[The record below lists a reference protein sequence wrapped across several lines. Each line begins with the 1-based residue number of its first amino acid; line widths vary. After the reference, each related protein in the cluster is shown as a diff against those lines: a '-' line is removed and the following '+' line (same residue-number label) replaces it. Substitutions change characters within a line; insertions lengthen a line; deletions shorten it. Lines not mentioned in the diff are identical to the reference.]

1 MRRTKSSSPAGS
13 SDRRISSLLKTIAEE
28 MDLIMGNE
36 EQVATCCDR
45 FRDLVRFPPSTPD
58 MDHLKKLARLF
69 ANHDG
74 TVSGPVF
81 TLLAEM
87 TAAVKKPWPLLDI
100 MLGVEDEELQ
110 SQSLELTCKLI
121 NTGSLSVTDDV
132 LGTLASLFSVE
143 EGLAADAEAA
153 RRLTKSLR
161 GHFKRKSRRHGDPL
175 VALII
180 KEKRTSVR
188 MFLAG
193 LLDGEGARVSAISSR
208 LLLGPAIQTVLKPFL
223 DYTDAGYMDH
233 LAICGVDQGATV
245 SASLEKAA
253 EEFGPKAVR
262 EVLALVGWER
272 ANLGIRFQRFVK
284 IEIQGSLPLMV
295 SPQQALLF
303 SGLKEAVVGDSC
315 VVAVAQ
321 GCATITDEQDA
332 ADDDPIGRFRSLNIV
347 HAELLGEIMDLAHLD
362 LAKIDRILGHMDRI
376 VEDYGILF
384 GAVSKEVRILPDV
397 YETLKRRVREELEKD
412 KDAFGINEEATRLMQ
427 MFEDPRNLGEV
438 RTIHGLKRYLHQ
450 EGLRLGLELVDTSRS
465 PNHSVDIVLSE
476 AGGETTLV
484 QSIRYAEFETV
495 CERDPEPWLIYPI
508 RIVVEGFTRQL
519 LYGQRIFPDI
529 NAFVFGNEV
538 HYYIAFRNHPAFLR
552 IDYSP
557 PQRGGMIDLQYFG
570 VSNYELNVHPGSDL
584 EAIQLF
590 FRELGF
596 DVKLEGTR
604 VLVRYDKET
613 SPDLGDL
620 SGKAESLFRLVPH
633 LMGVDWTVGSLDLD
647 GEGKRRAAEHW
658 AERFVSSGVFPVADI
673 LTGDRGHV
681 IRDTFTGPS
690 GQSVATWD
698 GALPYADRY
707 STPYPEAMLENLT
720 DRLEGFGIRISDSA
734 CGDQG
739 EAPGLLEMQR
749 TLWAPLQEGLACGRV
764 VATRNGLRK
773 AEPDLFAVEHPAERF
788 AGLLARGGKSALQAI
803 ALAGPISVLDR
814 FIAFETVGFV
824 GGMDIQ
830 RAEVEVRGGT
840 LVIYAVRDGHGVVR
854 MGLYTS
860 GREITRTRHFKGSRW
875 RYDIETDRRL
885 WSLLFGANYVS
896 GIPDPVRQDA
906 IETLKELRNL
916 ALQRIT
922 STSLSPRDERRLL
935 RGLPASPG
943 RAMGRAVFETAGRN
957 PEHLD
962 GGILVAREIR
972 PTDASYLLHAI
983 GIISAG
989 GAVLSHAA
997 LLALQ
1002 FGKPALVADAEFH
1015 REKGKGRS
1023 LRFVTPIY
1031 EVEVRRRQGFDVGLR
1046 RVAERRPDV
1055 IHEGDIVVLDADA
1068 GVVQVFGQGRD
1079 ALALYEGFRMLDD
1092 ASRKHQS
1099 VSEAEDVM
1107 AARGLKLRARHI
1119 LEKALD
1125 RLQDPVLGTF
1135 AVEEISLGRSF
1146 SHVVNKDRI
1155 HLMSRLFDNE
1165 TVGRVARERLIGLTR
1180 ILAERLEA
1188 AVAGALEATAT
1199 SSGFNE
1205 ILGVRL
1211 KVIHAHEA
1219 LVVANDVLAGCGTDP
1234 GIVPDPRRV
1243 EEVGTVARERLVELR
1258 EETVDELLDSPRGK
1272 RTSHKRRHLLRRI
1285 ERLDTVLGSSSSR
1298 RRRIQVRKKNLE
1310 HADEKALAGASAS
1323 HVLSGDSCG
1332 YELHRLIGWKAANL
1346 AELTRLVGEGAV
1358 PPWFVVN
1365 DRSLSRMLRQKIDT
1379 QGSSAA
1385 GQVAKP
1391 ATLEE
1396 GIREIL
1402 AREGLDKARK
1412 SALIRELWSAVT
1424 IPDGVLDEVNA
1435 AYEHLVD
1442 GSKDVDVA
1450 LRSSSCDED
1459 TETATRAGEYDTFL
1473 HVRGKESVCRHLKLT
1488 WAGLWTERALNS
1500 REAGGD
1506 LLRRPTGGVIVQLMI
1521 PARASGVMQTVNV
1534 PADDHR
1540 EVVINAGLGLGEGV
1554 VSGLVATDMITVVKN
1569 VDPDDRSLRINYIT
1583 NDKTTQ
1589 VVLDKRRGGGTR
1601 LGTTLYH
1608 QRLRP
1613 ALEYLELAD
1622 LVSKALRLERV
1633 YGYPLDLEFA
1643 VEGLNVWLLQA
1654 RPIGVHAGDLR
1665 ETLDHYP
1672 LAG

>member
-28 MDLIMGNE
+28 MDLIMGDE
-36 EQVATCCDR
+36 EQVAACCDR
-45 FRDLVRFPPSTPD
+45 FRDLAGSPPSASGRGH
-58 MDHLKKLARLF
+58 MEKLARLF
-69 ANHDG
+69 ADHDG

-87 TAAVKKPWPLLDI
+87 TVEMKRPWPLLDI

-110 SQSLELTCKLI
+110 GQSLELICRLI
-121 NTGSLSVTDDV
+121 NTGRLTVTDEV
-132 LGTLASLFSVE
+132 LGTLASIFSDE
-143 EGLAADAEAA
+143 EGLAADADVT
-153 RRLTKSLR
+153 RNLTKTLR
-161 GHFKRKSRRHGDPL
+161 GYFKKRSRRKGDPL
-175 VALII
+175 VDLII
-180 KEKRTSVR
+180 KEKRTPVR

-193 LLDGEGARVSAISSR
+193 LLDGEGARVSAMSSR
-208 LLLGPAIQTVLKPFL
+208 LLLGPAIQTVLKPYL
-223 DYTDAGYMDH
+223 DYTDAGYVDH
-233 LAICGVDQGATV
+233 LAIRGNDQGAAV
-245 SASLEKAA
+245 SASLGKAA
-253 EEFGPKAVR
+253 EKFGEKAVR
-262 EVLALVGWER
+262 DVLALVGWER
-272 ANLGIRFQRFVK
+272 GNLGIRFQRFVK
-284 IEIQGSLPLMV
+284 VGIPGSLPLMV

-303 SGLKEAVVGDSC
+303 SGMREVVIGNSC

-321 GCATITDEQDA
+321 GCSTSTEEHDA
-332 ADDDPIGRFRSLNIV
+332 GDDDPIGRFRSLNIV
-347 HAELLGEIMDLAHLD
+347 HAELLGEIMDLAPLD
-362 LAKIDRILGHMDRI
+362 LTKIERILGYMDRI
-376 VEDYGILF
+376 VENFGILF

-397 YETLKRRVREELEKD
+397 YGTLKRRVREELEKD
-412 KDAFGINEEATRLMQ
+412 DDGFDVNAEASRLLQ

-465 PNHSVDIVLSE
+465 PSHTVDIVLSE
-476 AGGETTLV
+476 TGGETTLV
-484 QSIRYAEFETV
+484 QSICYAEFETV

-508 RIVVEGFTRQL
+508 RIVVEGFIQQL
-519 LYGQRIFPDI
+519 LYGQRIFPDV

-557 PQRGGMIDLQYFG
+557 PQRGGMIDLQYLG

-633 LMGVDWTVGSLDLD
+633 LMSVDWTVGSLALD
-647 GEGKRRAAEHW
+647 GEGKRRAAGHW
-658 AERFVSSGVFPVADI
+658 AERFVRSGVLPVADI
-673 LTGDRGHV
+673 LTEDRGHV
-681 IRDTFTGPS
+681 VRDTFTGPS

-698 GALPYADRY
+698 GTSPYNDCCSAPY
-707 STPYPEAMLENLT
+707 STVLLENLT
-720 DRLEGFGIRISDSA
+720 ARLAGLGIRVSDPA
-734 CGDQG
+734 CGGEDQ
-739 EAPGLLEMQR
+739 APGLLGIQR
-749 TLWAPLQEGLACGRV
+749 TLLNPLHESLASGRV
-764 VATRNGLRK
+764 VVAKDGLRK
-773 AEPDLFAVEHPAERF
+773 ADPDLFAVEHPAERF
-788 AGLLARGGKSALQAI
+788 AGLLAGGGKEALQAM

-814 FIAFETVGFV
+814 FVAFETVGFV
-824 GGMDIQ
+824 GGVDIQ
-830 RAEVEVRGGT
+830 RAEVTVRGGS
-840 LVIYAVRDGHGVVR
+840 LVIYAARDEHGVVR
-854 MGLYTS
+854 MGLYTR
-860 GREITRTRHFKGSRW
+860 GREITRTRRFKRTRW
-875 RYDIETDRRL
+875 RYDTETDGRL
-885 WSLLFGANYVS
+885 WSLLLSANYV
-896 GIPDPVRQDA
+896 GGVPDPVREDA
-906 IETLKELRNL
+906 METLKELRNL
-916 ALQRIT
+916 ALQRT
-922 STSLSPRDERRLL
+922 PAASLVPRDERRLL
-935 RGLPASPG
+935 RGLSASPG
-943 RAMGRAVFETAGRN
+943 RAMGRTVFETAGRN

-972 PTDASYLLHAI
+972 PADAGHLLHAI
-983 GIISAG
+983 GIVSAG

-1002 FGKPALVADAEFH
+1002 FGKPALVTDAEFH
-1015 REKGKGRS
+1015 RKKGKGRS

-1031 EVEVRRRQGFDVGLR
+1031 EVEVRRCRGFDVGLR

-1055 IHEGDIVVLDADA
+1055 ILEGDLVVLDANA
-1068 GVVQVFGQGRD
+1068 GTVQVFGQGRD

-1092 ASRKHQS
+1092 ASRKDQS

-1107 AARGLKLRARHI
+1107 AARGLKLRARHV
-1119 LEKALD
+1119 LKKALD
-1125 RLQDPVLGTF
+1125 RLRDPVLGTF

-1146 SHVVNKDRI
+1146 SHVANTDRI
-1155 HLMSRLFDNE
+1155 HLMSRLFDNKI
-1165 TVGRVARERLIGLTR
+1165 VGDVARERLIGITR

-1188 AVAGALEATAT
+1188 VVAEALQTTAT
-1199 SSGFNE
+1199 SFGCSE
-1205 ILGVRL
+1205 ILGLRL

-1219 LVVANDVLAGCGTDP
+1219 LVVANDVLAGCGIAP

-1243 EEVGTVARERLVELR
+1243 EEVGTVARERLLALR
-1258 EETVDELLDSPRGK
+1258 ENTIDELLDSKDRKG
-1272 RTSHKRRHLLRRI
+1272 TSYKWRHLLRRI
-1285 ERLDTVLGSSSSR
+1285 ERFDMVLGVSPSR
-1298 RRRIQVRKKNLE
+1298 RRSILTRKKTLE
-1310 HADEKALAGASAS
+1310 QADEKALAQASVS
-1323 HVLSGDSCG
+1323 HVLAGDSCG
-1332 YELHRLIGWKAANL
+1332 YELHGLIGWKAANL
-1346 AELTRLVGEGAV
+1346 AELARLVGKGVV

-1365 DRSLSRMLRQKIDT
+1365 NKALSRMLRQKIDM
-1379 QGSSAA
+1379 QGSTT
-1385 GQVAKP
+1385 
-1391 ATLEE
+1391 TLDN

-1402 AREGLDKARK
+1402 GRDDLDRARK
-1412 SALIRELWSAVT
+1412 SALIRDLWSAVA
-1424 IPDGVLDEVNA
+1424 IPDVVVDEINT
-1435 AYEHLVD
+1435 AYEYLGD
-1442 GSKDVDVA
+1442 GDKDVDVA

-1473 HVRGKESVCRHLKLT
+1473 HVCGREPVCRHLKLT
-1488 WAGLWTERALNS
+1488 WAGLWTERALSS
-1500 REAGGD
+1500 REAAGD
-1506 LLRRPTGGVIVQLMI
+1506 ILRRPTGGVIVQLMI
-1521 PARASGVMQTVNV
+1521 TARASGVMQTVNV

-1569 VDPDDRSLRINYIT
+1569 DDPDDRSLRINYIT

-1589 VVLDKRRGGGTR
+1589 VILDKRRGGGTR
-1601 LGTTLYH
+1601 VGSTLYH

-1613 ALEYLELAD
+1613 ALEYLELVD
-1622 LVSKALRLERV
+1622 LVSRALRLERV

-1665 ETLDHYP
+1665 ETLDHHP

>member
-13 SDRRISSLLKTIAEE
+13 SDRRISSLLNTIAEE
-28 MDLIMGNE
+28 MDLIRGDE
-36 EQVATCCDR
+36 EQVAACCDR
-45 FRDLVRFPPSTPD
+45 FRDLVGLSPSVSGIG
-58 MDHLKKLARLF
+58 HLEKLARLF
-69 ANHDG
+69 ADHDG

-81 TLLAEM
+81 TLLADMAVEM
-87 TAAVKKPWPLLDI
+87 KRPWPLLNI

-110 SQSLELTCKLI
+110 GQSLELTRKLI
-121 NTGSLSVTDDV
+121 DAGLVPVADDV
-132 LGTLASLFSVE
+132 LRTLASIFSDE
-143 EGLAADAEAA
+143 EGLASDAEVT
-153 RRLTKSLR
+153 RSLTKTLR
-161 GHFKRKSRRHGDPL
+161 GYFKKRSRRKGDPL
-175 VALII
+175 VDLII
-180 KEKRTSVR
+180 KEKRTQVP

-193 LLDGEGARVSAISSR
+193 LLDGEGARVSAMSSR
-208 LLLGPAIQTVLKPFL
+208 LLLGPAIQTVLKPYL
-223 DYTDAGYMDH
+223 DYTDAGYVDH
-233 LAICGVDQGATV
+233 LAIRGNDQGAAV

-253 EEFGPKAVR
+253 EEFGEKAVR

-284 IEIQGSLPLMV
+284 VGIPGSLPLMV
-295 SPQQALLF
+295 FPQQALLF
-303 SGLKEAVVGDSC
+303 SDMREVVVGNSYI
-315 VVAVAQ
+315 VAVAQ
-321 GCATITDEQDA
+321 GCSTSVEERDAGDE
-332 ADDDPIGRFRSLNIV
+332 DPIGRFRSLNIV
-347 HAELLGEIMDLAHLD
+347 HAELLGEIMDLAQLD
-362 LAKIDRILGHMDRI
+362 SAKIERILGHMDRI

-384 GAVSKEVRILPDV
+384 GAVSKEVRILPEV

-412 KDAFGINEEATRLMQ
+412 DGGVGANAEATRLLQ

-465 PNHSVDIVLSE
+465 PNHSVDIVLIE

-495 CERDPEPWLIYPI
+495 CEPDPEPWLVYPI
-508 RIVVEGFTRQL
+508 RIVVDGFTQQL
-519 LYGQRIFPDI
+519 LYGQRIFPDV

-538 HYYIAFRNHPAFLR
+538 HYYIAFVNHPAFLR
-552 IDYSP
+552 IDFSP
-557 PQRGGMIDLQYFG
+557 PQRGGMIDLQYLG

-633 LMGVDWTVGSLDLD
+633 LMSVDWTVGSLDLD
-647 GEGKRRAAEHW
+647 GEGKRRAAENW
-658 AERFVSSGVFPVADI
+658 AERFVRSGVLPVADI
-673 LTGDRGHV
+673 LTKDGGHIV
-681 IRDTFTGPS
+681 RDTFAGPS
-690 GQSVATWD
+690 GKSVATWD
-698 GALPYADRY
+698 GASPYADRY
-707 STPYPEAMLENLT
+707 SAPYSTVLLENLT
-720 DRLEGFGIRISDSA
+720 TRLAGLGIRVSNPA
-734 CGDQG
+734 GG
-739 EAPGLLEMQR
+739 EEGLAPGLLGMQR
-749 TLWAPLQEGLACGRV
+749 ILLAPLQESLDSGRV
-764 VATRNGLRK
+764 VVAKGGLRK
-773 AEPDLFAVEHPAERF
+773 ADPDLFAVEHPAEHF
-788 AGLLARGGKSALQAI
+788 AGLLARGGKNALKAM

-814 FIAFETVGFV
+814 FVTFETVGFV
-824 GGMDIQ
+824 GGVDIQ
-830 RAEVEVRGGT
+830 RAEVAVRGGG
-840 LVIYAVRDGHGVVR
+840 LVIFAARDGHGVVR
-854 MGLYTS
+854 MGLYTK
-860 GREITRTRHFKGSRW
+860 GGGITRTRRFKRSRW
-875 RYDIETDRRL
+875 RYDTETDGRL
-885 WSLLFGANYVS
+885 WSLLLSANYV
-896 GIPDPVRQDA
+896 GGVPDPVREDA
-906 IETLKELRNL
+906 TETLTVLRKL
-916 ALQRIT
+916 ALQRMP
-922 STSLSPRDERRLL
+922 SAGLVPRDERRLL
-935 RGLPASPG
+935 RGLSASPG
-943 RAMGRAVFETAGRN
+943 RAMGRAVFETAGRD

-972 PTDASYLLHAI
+972 PADASHLLHAI
-983 GIISAG
+983 GIVSAG

-1002 FGKPALVADAEFH
+1002 FGKPALVTDAEF
-1015 REKGKGRS
+1015 RRKKGKGRS
-1023 LRFVTPIY
+1023 LGFVTPIY
-1031 EVEVRRRQGFDVGLR
+1031 EVEVRRCQGFDVGLR

-1055 IHEGDIVVLDADA
+1055 ILEGDLVVLDANA

-1079 ALALYEGFRMLDD
+1079 ALAMYEGFRMLDD
-1092 ASRKHQS
+1092 ASRRGRS

-1107 AARGLKLRARHI
+1107 AARGLKLRARHV

-1125 RLQDPVLGTF
+1125 RLHDPVLGTF

-1146 SHVVNKDRI
+1146 SHVANTDRI

-1165 TVGRVARERLIGLTR
+1165 TVGGVARERLIGLTH
-1180 ILAERLEA
+1180 ILAERLE
-1188 AVAGALEATAT
+1188 VVVTGALDATAT
-1199 SSGFNE
+1199 SLGSSE
-1205 ILGVRL
+1205 ILGLRL

-1219 LVVANDVLAGCGTDP
+1219 LVVANDVLAGCGIEP

-1243 EEVGTVARERLVELR
+1243 EEVGTVARERLMALR
-1258 EETVDELLDSPRGK
+1258 EETIDELLDSRGIMGALH
-1272 RTSHKRRHLLRRI
+1272 RRRHLLRRI
-1285 ERLDTVLGSSSSR
+1285 ESFDTVLGSSSSR
-1298 RRRIQVRKKNLE
+1298 QRRVLAPKKTLE
-1310 HADEKALAGASAS
+1310 QADEKALAQASVS
-1323 HVLSGDSCG
+1323 HVLAGGSCG
-1332 YELHRLIGWKAANL
+1332 YELHGLIGWKAANL
-1346 AELTRLVGEGAV
+1346 AELARLVGEGVV

-1365 DRSLSRMLRQKIDT
+1365 NKALSRMLLQKIDT
-1379 QGSSAA
+1379 EGSST
-1385 GQVAKP
+1385 
-1391 ATLEE
+1391 TLDD

-1402 AREGLDKARK
+1402 GREDLDKARK
-1412 SALIRELWSAVT
+1412 SALIRELWSGVV
-1424 IPDGVLDEVNA
+1424 IPDAVVDEINT
-1435 AYEHLVD
+1435 AYEYLGD
-1442 GSKDVDVA
+1442 GDKDVDVA

-1473 HVRGKESVCRHLKLT
+1473 HVRGRESVCRHLKLT
-1488 WAGLWTERALNS
+1488 WAGLWTERALSS
-1500 REAGGD
+1500 REAAGD
-1506 LLRRPTGGVIVQLMI
+1506 ILRRPTGGVIVQLMI

-1569 VDPDDRSLRINYIT
+1569 ADPDDRSLRINYIT

-1601 LGTTLYH
+1601 LGSTLYH

-1613 ALEYLELAD
+1613 ALEYLELVD

-1643 VEGLNVWLLQA
+1643 VEGLNVWFLQA

-1665 ETLDHYP
+1665 ETLDHHS
-1672 LAG
+1672 LAV